1 MHMTN
6 KNWISASAM
15 LTVVG
20 DFACPVNQS
29 LFTRGMETAEKGE
42 YLSVFSFVTFMF
54 NECSETIF
62 RRQ

>member
-1 MHMTN
+1 
-6 KNWISASAM
+6 M

-20 DFACPVNQS
+20 DFACPLNQS
-29 LFTRGMETAEKGE
+29 LSARGMETTEKGE

-62 RRQ
+62 RPQ